1 VNPDRPHQAHPVDEV
16 LTDPHARLTAA
27 LVLSLVLWAPSGMAA
42 LRGDL
47 DVVAAGV
54 RYLIAFLGCRLAVS
68 GITHLV
74 ASYRALQHVEASDVV
89 LAPVAMA
96 RRADDTAA

>member
-1 VNPDRPHQAHPVDEV
+1 VSHEHTHRANPTDEV

-27 LVLSLVLWAPSGMAA
+27 LVLSLVLWAPSGMSA

-54 RYLIAFLGCRLAVS
+54 RYLVAFLGCRLAVS
-68 GITHLV
+68 GITHLL
-74 ASYRALQHVEASDVV
+74 ASYRALQHVEARDVV
-89 LAPVAMA
+89 LAPVTLA

>member
-1 VNPDRPHQAHPVDEV
+1 MNREHAHPGHPLDDV

-68 GITHLV
+68 GITHLL
-74 ASYRALQHVEASDVV
+74 ASYRALQHVEARDVV

>member
-1 VNPDRPHQAHPVDEV
+1 VNRGHERPAHPFDEV

-27 LVLSLVLWAPSGMAA
+27 LVLSLVLWTPSGMAA
-42 LRGDL
+42 IRGDL

-74 ASYRALQHVEASDVV
+74 ASYRALQHLEAPDVV
-89 LAPVAMA
+89 LAPVAMS